1 MTDTPNTP
9 PIKGDDWVSETL
21 HDGIQ
26 FSFKVDRVLYTQ
38 ETDEWQL
45 TLVENPLFG
54 KVLML
59 DGATQ
64 VTTKDEFIY
73 HEMMSHVPLFAHGK
87 AKRVLIVGGGDCGMA
102 EEVLKHKGVE
112 RLTQVEID
120 QSVVDFSKEHFSEFN
135 ASVFD
140 DPRFD
145 LVIADGAAYVADTA
159 DRFDVIIIDSTDPV
173 GPGAVLFT
181 KEFYTSCKRCLN
193 QGGILATQNGVP
205 FLQEDELVSSV
216 RHFSTLFQ
224 DAYAY
229 IASVPT
235 YIGGHIALGWAS
247 DDESL
252 RRVSVETLQERFNA
266 AGFETRYYT
275 PEVHAASFALPR
287 FILDTVEKARR
298 G

>member
-1 MTDTPNTP
+1 MTDTSNTP
-9 PIKGDDWVSETL
+9 SLNDGWVSETL

-26 FSFKVDRVLYTQ
+26 FSFKMDRVLYEQKT
-38 ETDEWQL
+38 EEWHL
-45 TLVENPLFG
+45 TLIENPLFG

-87 AKRVLIVGGGDCGMA
+87 AKRVLIIGGGDCGLA

-112 RLTQVEID
+112 CLTQVEID

-135 ASVFD
+135 APVFD

-145 LVIADGAAYVADTA
+145 LVIADGAAYVGETS
-159 DRFDVIIIDSTDPV
+159 DRFDVVIIDSTDPV

-181 KEFYTSCKRCLN
+181 KEFYTNCKKCLTD
-193 QGGILATQNGVP
+193 GGILVTQNGVP

-216 RHFSTLFQ
+216 RHFSNLFQ

-229 IASVPT
+229 IAAVPT

-247 DDESL
+247 DDEGL
-252 RRVSVETLQERFNA
+252 RRVSVETLQERFAA
-266 AGFETRYYT
+266 AGFETKYYT
-275 PEVHAASFALPR
+275 PDVHAASFALPK
-287 FILDTVEKARR
+287 FILDAVEKGRR